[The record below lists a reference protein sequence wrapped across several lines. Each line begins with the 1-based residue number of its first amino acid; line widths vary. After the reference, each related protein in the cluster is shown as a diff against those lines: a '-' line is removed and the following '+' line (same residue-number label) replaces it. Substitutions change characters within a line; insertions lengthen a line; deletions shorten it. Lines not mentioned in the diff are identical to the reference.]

1 MANIIIGARDEKQ
14 SRQNLGAVG
23 WNLAPEQIAKLDAAS
38 ARPVVY
44 PYFHQRGFTER
55 NPAPV

>member
-1 MANIIIGARDEKQ
+1 LTPD
-14 SRQNLGAVG
+14 
-23 WNLAPEQIAKLDAAS
+23 QIKSLDAAS
-38 ARPVVY
+38 AVPLAY